1 MVFMVYYLQL
11 IFNWKG
17 CDVMKDNVINV
28 DFSSKVRQKKIP
40 AKFQFTE
47 QIKKLFALFK
57 KKSNLKLTSSKNK
70 NIL

>member
-40 AKFQFTE
+40 DKFSFVKQMKE
-47 QIKKLFALFK
+47 LFVLFK
-57 KKSNLKLTSSKNK
+57 KKSNLKFTSNKSK